1 MDVIN
6 FNKTVFSGLTL
17 SIELESERLQTLRLM
32 TATERGNFMKEI
44 SRRRLL
50 RPTRD
55 LASQEPERD
64 RPDEATLDKIG
75 RRELL
80 KGGAAGV
87 LALGALGLAATPAFA
102 DDGGGGL
109 LVHVHGNLQGYG
121 ATPSTVRL
129 AVSFEVFGR
138 SDSLAG
144 AGWDGGTGT
153 SPTGLVPGGP
163 PPGGPVAAC
172 YYTASG
178 SLKGRTLT
186 LVGRSLFTNR
196 ALTTA
201 DAEDPGKSDAR
212 ADGRDFNAT
221 VNVRTGRV
229 INWSLS
235 PIGGTFM
242 SDPANPSLV
251 MVTRSGRTRP

>member
-1 MDVIN
+1 M
-6 FNKTVFSGLTL
+6 
-17 SIELESERLQTLRLM
+17 Q
-32 TATERGNFMKEI
+32 EI
-44 SRRRLL
+44 SRRRFL

-55 LASQEPERD
+55 LASQESERD
-64 RPDEATLDKIG
+64 RPDEVTVAKIG
-75 RRELL
+75 RRQLL
-80 KGGAAGV
+80 KEGAAGA

-102 DDGGGGL
+102 DDDSDGMII
-109 LVHVHGNLQGYG
+109 HVHGNLQGYG
-121 ATPSTVRL
+121 ATPSTARL
-129 AVSFEVFGR
+129 AISLEVFGR
-138 SDSLAG
+138 SNSLAG

-153 SPTGLVPGGP
+153 SPSGLVPGGP

-186 LVGRSLFTNR
+186 LVGRSLVTNR
-196 ALTTA
+196 ALTSA
-201 DAEDPGKSDAR
+201 DTEDPGKSDTR

-235 PIGGTFM
+235 PMGGTFKT
-242 SDPANPSLV
+242 DPANPSLV
-251 MVTRSGRTRP
+251 MVARTGRTRP